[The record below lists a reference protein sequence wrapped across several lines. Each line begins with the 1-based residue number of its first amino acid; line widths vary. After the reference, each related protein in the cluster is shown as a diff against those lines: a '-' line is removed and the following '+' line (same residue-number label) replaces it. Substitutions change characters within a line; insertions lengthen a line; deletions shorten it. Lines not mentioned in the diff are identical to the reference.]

1 MKRPPYL
8 HRTITRHGRV
18 AWYFW
23 RGKGHK
29 KIRIRGEYGSTDF
42 NDDYA
47 SLLAGAHSVKKETY
61 KHAPESLAW
70 LVARYKETS
79 AWSELA
85 QATRRQRD
93 NIFQRVIAVSGQLP
107 YTSITKAHI
116 LTTRD
121 AKKATPSAA
130 NNFLQAM
137 KGLFDWA
144 LERDYVAINPV
155 VGVKAVRRPKNE
167 GFRQWTEEEIAQFEV
182 HWPVGT
188 RERLALAVMLYT
200 GLRRGDAARLG
211 KQHFTN
217 GRIKIV
223 TEKTKTQV
231 SIPVA
236 PQLASIV
243 ENSPT
248 GELFLVANTI
258 TGRGMTKESF
268 ATWFKRAAKAAG
280 VPGNCHGLRK
290 AAAVRLAE
298 AGATIPE
305 LNAVFGWSGT
315 AMASLYIEKA
325 NREILADNA
334 AAKLRAK

>member
-8 HRTITRHGRV
+8 HKTITRHGKV

-23 RGKGHK
+23 RGRGHT
-29 KIRIRGEYGSTDF
+29 KIRINGAYGSPEFMDAYQQAF
-42 NDDYA
+42 VGNSHKA
-47 SLLAGAHSVKKETY
+47 PEKAKET
-61 KHAPESLAW
+61 PETLAW
-70 LVARYKETS
+70 LIARYRETS
-79 AWSELA
+79 TWGELSE
-85 QATRRQRD
+85 ATRRQRE
-93 NIFQRVIAVSGQLP
+93 NIFKRISSVSGNLP
-107 YTSITKAHI
+107 YSSLTKAKI
-116 LTTRD
+116 ASTRD
-121 AKKATPSAA
+121 AKKDTPSAA

-144 LERDYVAINPV
+144 LERDYVSVNPV
-155 VGVKAVRRPKNE
+155 VGVKSVKRPKNE
-167 GFRQWTEEEIAQFEV
+167 GFRQWTEEEIAQFEAR
-182 HWPVGT
+182 WPVGT

-211 KQHFTN
+211 KQHFSN

-223 TEKTKTQV
+223 TEKTKTLV
-231 SIPVA
+231 SIPVS
-236 PQLASIV
+236 PRLSSIV
-243 ENSPT
+243 DNSPT
-248 GELFLVANTI
+248 GDLVLIANYLN
-258 TGRGMTKESF
+258 GRAMTKESF

-315 AMASLYIEKA
+315 SMASLYIEKA